1 MILANK
7 MTLVRNMALVSE
19 KTLVSNM
26 TLVNEMT
33 LVSNMKID
41 IICANYITTINERA

>member
-1 MILANK
+1 LMILANK

-19 KTLVSNM
+19 KKTH
-26 TLVNEMT
+26 
-33 LVSNMKID
+33 